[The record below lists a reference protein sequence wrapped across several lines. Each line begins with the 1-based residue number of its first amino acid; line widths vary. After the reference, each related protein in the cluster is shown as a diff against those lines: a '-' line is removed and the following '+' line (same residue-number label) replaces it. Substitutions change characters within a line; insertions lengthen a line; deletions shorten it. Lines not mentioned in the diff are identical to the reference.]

1 MLQGAVI
8 SGTNPTFEEIANG
21 SYSVSRALYFYVKH
35 AHMGVVPGLDEYMA
49 EWVKHWGD
57 DGALSDAGMIP
68 MPSAERATY
77 KAAMADMPAL
87 TADMLK

>member
-1 MLQGAVI
+1 MV
-8 SGTNPTFEEIANG
+8 
-21 SYSVSRALYFYVKH
+21 
-35 AHMGVVPGLDEYMA
+35 VVPGLDEYMA